1 MSPSVSTLKD
11 SSFPQLQL
19 STTLPRSAHHRRT
32 KPNEDIEFAALK
44 YETAHQADTA
54 NSTNNMD
61 QTHENT
67 ANFENGGLPKAQLEA
82 KLLAAVTAGVPQD
95 GTPAY
100 FDWASQLYGFMPDHL
115 ARGKFLERLVSENLD
130 WMGLDQNNGS
140 VKVLDYGAGTGFLSQ
155 AFAPYVS
162 KILAIDNSGGMVDQ
176 FNTGLKYSH
185 PGCEMR
191 AVQGDLIDRYNLHQA
206 LDAEIADPAG
216 DFQSFDLVVMC
227 LAIDCFITDAPNDVQ
242 YMELVNALDILAGRL
257 KHDGL
262 LIIVDIE
269 KFSGD
274 SDAASEAFFDGR
286 KETGSGSKEV
296 IAALNEIGME
306 DIAVIENQEFKV
318 QMELF
323 GRQKATHEQY
333 FMVRARKGEVGD
345 D

>member
-1 MSPSVSTLKD
+1 M
-11 SSFPQLQL
+11 
-19 STTLPRSAHHRRT
+19 
-32 KPNEDIEFAALK
+32 
-44 YETAHQADTA
+44 
-54 NSTNNMD
+54 
-61 QTHENT
+61 
-67 ANFENGGLPKAQLEA
+67 
-82 KLLAAVTAGVPQD
+82 
-95 GTPAY
+95 
-100 FDWASQLYGFMPDHL
+100 
-115 ARGKFLERLVSENLD
+115 
-130 WMGLDQNNGS
+130 
-140 VKVLDYGAGTGFLSQ
+140 
-155 AFAPYVS
+155 
-162 KILAIDNSGGMVDQ
+162 DQ

-227 LAIDCFITDAPNDVQ
+227 VSLPPRHTLSRAPHGLTDWCAVYPQLAIDCFITDAPNDVQ